1 MKNLLAENMLRFGTK
16 NLTESTK
23 QRLIEATAMT
33 GSLPGTKNQP
43 LPVRNPISAKQ
54 PLPVIPLSKP
64 ETIVANQ
71 EDQSINTSTQS
82 AVLQNLQLQSDNIQ
96 SQIDAI
102 QTIQDEQKQLKKLQ
116 QITMQIEELK
126 KQIGSECKQK
136 AFKGKLCR
144 LYQKQLLTLQTQ
156 KLATDGFSGS
166 GNRGSGRGGSG
177 GGGGDGASKVSNW
190 VQALNDVLGLI
201 GAVTLAFKKDPPAPA
216 AGADAGAGDN

>member
-1 MKNLLAENMLRFGTK
+1 MIKLKQLLLENDP
-16 NLTESTK
+16 
-23 QRLIEATAMT
+23 T
-33 GSLPGTKNQP
+33 GSMKTSFNGVQPLPVKQP
-43 LPVRNPISAKQ
+43 LPVRNPIS
-54 PLPVIPLSKP
+54 VIPLSKP

-166 GNRGSGRGGSG
+166 GNGSSGRGGSG
-177 GGGGDGASKVSNW
+177 GGGGDGASKVTNW

-201 GAVTLAFKKDPPAPA
+201 SAVTLAFKKDPPAPA
-216 AGADAGAGDN
+216 AGAGDN

>member
-33 GSLPGTKNQP
+33 GSLPGKNQP

-201 GAVTLAFKKDPPAPA
+201 GAVTLAFKKNPPAPA